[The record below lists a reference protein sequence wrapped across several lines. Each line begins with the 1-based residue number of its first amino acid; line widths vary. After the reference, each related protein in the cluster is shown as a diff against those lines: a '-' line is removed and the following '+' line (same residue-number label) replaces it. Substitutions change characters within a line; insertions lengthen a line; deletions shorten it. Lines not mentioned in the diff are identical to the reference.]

1 MIQIPFGASEFFLG
15 FICNCLSYFITVRIT
30 FTCIPL
36 SLQMFQSFQKP
47 LYLSRPLLVFDY
59 RVLSLCVGYR
69 SGGLLSLLW
78 NNFCPLKVIYYL
90 VDVHVAATL
99 DGLSGAGKNERAE
112 CPVILGLL
120 EHWHSRNWLQTSN
133 YRPQTTDLKLGSA
146 TYVYLL
152 FSFLVFTK
160 CQVMWPFIAKGLLTG
175 LISHTTVYN
184 YNWTM

>member
-1 MIQIPFGASEFFLG
+1 MIQIPFGASEFLLG

-59 RVLSLCVGYR
+59 RVLSLCVGYC

-133 YRPQTTDLKLGSA
+133 YRPQTWQC
-146 TYVYLL
+146 YLCLLAL
-152 FSFLVFTK
+152 F
-160 CQVMWPFIAKGLLTG
+160 
-175 LISHTTVYN
+175 ISGIHKVPGHVTLHCKRPIDRPY
-184 YNWTM
+184 